1 MKCLMRSLEKL
12 CPHNMLRIKKKFSRI
27 ILVVGI
33 IFMGNLLKADDYPA
47 RPVQVI
53 VPTTPGGTFDKIAR
67 LIQRDIQDNQRL
79 SEKLVIQNLPGA
91 GGLFGTDRIK
101 DATPDGYTVGLWNPG
116 LVTSK
121 IMGNAD
127 YDHTAFDIIGA
138 TGFVGLGLGV
148 RDDSPFQSIEELI
161 THLQNEPESIKVATN
176 LGLPVHFFPL
186 MFAEAAKLEF
196 RFVQVG
202 GGSKRLASI
211 LGGHTD
217 LGQFSILEFENY
229 RSDDPDRLG
238 IKPLV
243 FFTEER
249 SSKFPSVP
257 TTKELGYDLVMVES
271 AFWLAPKGMSEQ
283 TLHVFRDALRG
294 AMEDPRL
301 VSEFKSMGM
310 SAEFIEA
317 PEVNAFLNDMRQLCE
332 QIPEDRL
339 KVTDVVPIN
348 FPIAIFT
355 VTGACCF
362 LLIVQSRK
370 RNPTPTPASERSSIR
385 TWAFLVVSGLY
396 IAALPFLGFSL
407 ATILCVAL
415 SGFVLCGFRLR
426 RPDIVGVATM
436 TLALG
441 VGINVL
447 FRTVFKIN
455 LP

>member
-1 MKCLMRSLEKL
+1 MYSLDKL
-12 CPHNMLRIKKKFSRI
+12 CTHNRLRIPNRMMRI
-27 ILVVGI
+27 IIVMGI
-33 IFMGNLLKADDYPA
+33 ILLGNHLSAEDYPT
-47 RPVQVI
+47 RPIQVV
-53 VPTTPGGTFDKIAR
+53 VPTSPGGTFDKIAR
-67 LIQRDIQDNQRL
+67 LVQRDLQANQRL

-91 GGLFGTDRIK
+91 GGVFGTTRIK

-138 TGFVGLGLGV
+138 TGFVDLGLGV
-148 RDDSPFQSIEELI
+148 RDDSPYQSIEELI
-161 THLQNEPESIKVATN
+161 MYLRDHPESIKVATN

-186 MFAEAAKLEF
+186 MFAEAAEVEF

-229 RSDDPDRLG
+229 RSNDPERLG
-238 IKPLV
+238 IKPLM

-249 SSKFPSVP
+249 SPKFPSVP
-257 TTKELGYDLVMVES
+257 TAKELGYDLVLAES
-271 AFWLAPKGMSEQ
+271 AFWLSPKGMTEQ
-283 TLHVFRDALRG
+283 TLQILRDALRS
-294 AMEDPRL
+294 AMEDPGM
-301 VSEFKSMGM
+301 VSEFESMGM
-310 SAEFIEA
+310 TAEFIEA
-317 PEVNAFLNDMRQLCE
+317 PEVMAFLNDMGQRSE
-332 QIPEDRL
+332 QIPEERL

-362 LLIVQSRK
+362 LLIIRSRK
-370 RNPTPTPASERSSIR
+370 RNSTAEGALQRSSKR
-385 TWAFLVVSGLY
+385 TWAFLVISGFY
-396 IAALPFLGFSL
+396 IAALPFIGFSF

-415 SGFVLCGFRLR
+415 SGFALCGFRVT
-426 RPDIVGVATM
+426 RPDVMGIAIM
-436 TLALG
+436 SLALG

-447 FRTVFKIN
+447 FGSVFKIT